1 MDLSPSHR
9 FYLTST
15 PHKPSLP
22 SFPMDRNTLPLT
34 KMLAIDKRLLRIAMA
49 SLVMAS
55 GAASAFAA
63 DGTWSPYTTSGTLNW
78 NTSGNWVGSTLP
90 TSGSTTVVNFT
101 PSVGV
106 SQTFTSNNDVPGT
119 FELNKLNLSGS
130 SSSTSTART
139 ITITG
144 NPLILSGLSAAINN
158 TTTTNGAS
166 GFVHYAIASN
176 IQLDSNLSVSLG
188 GTGLTTLAS
197 AAGSTIGANSAGL
210 KTITFTGAGNA
221 NLGGNATAVVGDGSG
236 QVGVVMAGSGLLTM
250 GGVNTFSGGILIKSG
265 TVARSTG
272 SAGTV
277 TSFGTG
283 TIVIGD
289 TVGTANAKLLIS
301 NAGTYANNITV
312 QAGSSGVK
320 TIENAGG
327 SASVS
332 LAGLIT
338 VNGDL
343 ALSYTGAGA
352 GGFTI
357 GAGGITGSG
366 NITTDH
372 NGTGN
377 ISLGG
382 NNSGFTGGLIVNS
395 GTTRVTSTTA
405 LSSSNAVAVNAG
417 ATFNINNYNQTV
429 AGLNNGTGGGGIVTN
444 AAAGAT
450 MLTLG
455 GSGTYSFSGEIT
467 ATTPANMALT
477 VNLTGNGVQVL
488 TGASTY
494 TGATTV
500 NAGTL
505 VVGVSGNGSLTSA
518 ITVNAGVLKGSGSTT
533 GNVTIGN
540 GSGIAGDAV
549 IAPGNSA
556 GTFTTTGSLSLL
568 SDAKFAFELNG
579 ATATADK
586 LVANGVAINTSAL
599 FEFTLLAGTSGLSV
613 GQAFTIIDNTGV
625 GNISGTFN
633 NLTAGGVFDSGGG
646 LTFSVSGA
654 GGTYGNDL
662 VLTVATVPEPA
673 VSLLAGCGLALM
685 LFRRRQH

>member
-1 MDLSPSHR
+1 
-9 FYLTST
+9 
-15 PHKPSLP
+15 
-22 SFPMDRNTLPLT
+22 MDRNTLPLT

>member
-1 MDLSPSHR
+1 
-9 FYLTST
+9 
-15 PHKPSLP
+15 
-22 SFPMDRNTLPLT
+22 
-34 KMLAIDKRLLRIAMA
+34 
-49 SLVMAS
+49 MAS

-106 SQTFTSNNDVPGT
+106 SQTFTSNNDLPGT

-176 IQLDSNLSVSLG
+176 IHLDSNLSVSLG

-221 NLGGNATAVVGDGSG
+221 NLGGNTTAVVGDGSG

-250 GGVNTFSGGILIKSG
+250 GGANTFSGGILIKSG

-272 SAGTV
+272 SAGTT

-289 TVGTANAKLLIS
+289 TVGTANANLLIS

-320 TIENAGG
+320 TIGNAGG

-377 ISLGG
+377 GISLGG

-455 GSGTYSFSGEIT
+455 GSGTYSFGGEIT

-579 ATATADK
+579 ATATADR
-586 LVANGVAINTSAL
+586 LVANGVTINTSAL

-633 NLTAGGVFDSGGG
+633 NLTAGGIFDSGGG

>member
-1 MDLSPSHR
+1 
-9 FYLTST
+9 
-15 PHKPSLP
+15 
-22 SFPMDRNTLPLT
+22 MDRNTLPLT

-106 SQTFTSNNDVPGT
+106 SQTFTSNNDLPGT

-176 IQLDSNLSVSLG
+176 IHLDSNLSVSLG

-221 NLGGNATAVVGDGSG
+221 NLGGNTTAVVGDGSG

-250 GGVNTFSGGILIKSG
+250 GGANTFSGGILIKSG

-272 SAGTV
+272 SAGTT

-289 TVGTANAKLLIS
+289 TVGTANANLLIS

-320 TIENAGG
+320 TIGNAGG

-377 ISLGG
+377 GISLGG

-455 GSGTYSFSGEIT
+455 GSGTYSFGGEIT

-579 ATATADK
+579 ATATADR
-586 LVANGVAINTSAL
+586 LVANGVTINTSAL

-633 NLTAGGVFDSGGG
+633 NLTAGGIFDSGGG